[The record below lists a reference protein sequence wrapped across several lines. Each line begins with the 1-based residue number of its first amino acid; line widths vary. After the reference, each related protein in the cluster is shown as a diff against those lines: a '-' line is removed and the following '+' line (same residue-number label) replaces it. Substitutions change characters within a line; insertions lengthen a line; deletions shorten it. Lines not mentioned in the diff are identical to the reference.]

1 MKEIAIM
8 QPYFLPYIGY
18 FQLLNK
24 VDEFVLYDN
33 IEYTKKG
40 WINRNRM
47 LQNGKA
53 EYFTLPLKKDS
64 DFLNI
69 NQRFLAENSK
79 LEIEKTLRKIK
90 ANYMKAPMFNSFFPI
105 VEDIFLYNEKNLF
118 SFILHSIQTMM
129 EYIGIST
136 PIIISSTLSEHVE
149 TLKSQEKVIQICKE
163 MNADCYINPIGGV
176 ELYDKLT
183 FQENGIE
190 LNFMQANNIHYP
202 QFKNEFVPFLSILD
216 VGMFNEKEEIQT
228 LLNEYTLK

>member
-118 SFILHSIQTMM
+118 SFILHSIKTMM
-129 EYIGIST
+129 EYIGVST
-136 PIIISSTLSEHVE
+136 PIIISSKLSDNIEQ
-149 TLKSQEKVIQICKE
+149 LKNQEKVIQICKE
-163 MNADCYINPIGGV
+163 RNAISYINPIGGV
-176 ELYDKLT
+176 ELYNKPS

-190 LNFMQANNIHYP
+190 LNFMQANNIQYQ

-216 VGMFNEKEEIQT
+216 VGMFNEKEEIQIF
-228 LLNEYTLK
+228 LNEYTLK